1 MELLKTHQKKD
12 EKVRYKIQ
20 ENVFFKKENV
30 LKTTLPYS
38 MSVYFNKKNASRIPW
53 KLNGK

>member
-20 ENVFFKKENV
+20 ENVFKKKKENV

-38 MSVYFNKKNASRIPW
+38 MSVYFNQKNASRLP
-53 KLNGK
+53 